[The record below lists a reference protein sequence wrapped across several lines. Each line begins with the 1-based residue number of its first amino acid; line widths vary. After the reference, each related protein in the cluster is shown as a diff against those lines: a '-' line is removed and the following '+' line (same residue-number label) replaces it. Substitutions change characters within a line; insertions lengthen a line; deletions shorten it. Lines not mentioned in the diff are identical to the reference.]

1 MSKNIR
7 EAMREVAPMLDS
19 AKKDVF
25 IRRYRKMSGRTELGV
40 VDLLKSQMFYIRMS
54 VWIISIAVL
63 VIGILEINLN
73 PNRESVFYI
82 AALMPFVS
90 AIAVFDSMRSRMYGM
105 DELEGATRISG
116 RGILFAR
123 LVCIGTVHLALLL
136 ALLIVVGTSSEYG
149 FVITGAIITIP
160 YLISSIACMILER
173 TEIGR
178 RNAFGCVLVSAVT
191 AFMILAIKDEKVLF
205 ERNYRWI
212 WLVLFV
218 FFAALECIEIRKTFR
233 LEEYEWN

>member
-7 EAMREVAPMLDS
+7 QVMHEAAPELDV

-25 IRRYRKMSGRTELGV
+25 IRRYRKMSGRSELGV
-40 VDLLKSQMFYIRMS
+40 DELLKSQMSYIRMP
-54 VWIISIAVL
+54 VWIVS
-63 VIGILEINLN
+63 
-73 PNRESVFYI
+73 I
-82 AALMPFVS
+82 AALIVAIFGIGLNRETVFYVAAIMPFVS
-90 AIAVFDSMRSRMYGM
+90 AIAVFDSMRSRLYGM

-123 LVCIGTVHLALLL
+123 LICIGTVHLALLL
-136 ALLIVVGTSSEYG
+136 ALSVVVGTSSGYG
-149 FVITGAIITIP
+149 FAMTGAIITIP

-191 AFMILAIKDEKVLF
+191 AFMILAIKDEKVF
-205 ERNYRWI
+205 FAQNYRWI
-212 WLVLFV
+212 WFVLFV
-218 FFAALECIEIRKTFR
+218 FLAALECIEIRKTFH